1 MRLQRLLTLLIL
13 SLTLCVSAT
22 AQTTQ
27 SYTPQ
32 TTDAAALSNA
42 QREASKEASAVVR
55 ETDALRFE
63 LRMRRLMDEVKTG
76 RELIVLQRQELATAD
91 TQLEA
96 EKQNTASLEKVNLL
110 ADTQIE
116 HLLKATDQLNQAIE
130 FKSEAIGVLEK
141 RNDQLKRDASK
152 NRKRAFWAT
161 AVAAGL
167 ASVLILK

>member
-1 MRLQRLLTLLIL
+1 MRLQRLLTLLTL

-22 AQTTQ
+22 AQSTEK
-27 SYTPQ
+27 SIRQ
-32 TTDAAALSNA
+32 TTGATALSNA

-63 LRMRRLMDEVKTG
+63 LRIRRLLDEVKTG

-96 EKQNTASLEKVNLL
+96 EKQNTASLEKINLL

-130 FKSEAIGVLEK
+130 FKSQSIAVLEK

-161 AVAAGL
+161 AAAAAL
-167 ASVLILK
+167 TSVLILK